1 MTRTTIQIFRKWPL
15 RFILIFPFVMQIFTT
30 VSIVGYI
37 SFRNGQKAVN
47 ELAHQLINRVNELV
61 EQHLDT
67 YLTTPHQ
74 INQINLDAVEMGML
88 NLADLQLTGHY
99 FAKQMRVYNIGY
111 INFANPQGEYI
122 GVERLDNGQL
132 LINEVSQAK
141 GLGKLYI
148 YTTDDQL
155 RRRKLIEVK
164 DYDPRLEAWYK
175 DAVQANKPIWSQIYQ
190 WEDKPEILS
199 ISSSYPLNQKK
210 YKFSGVIGVDLI
222 LSQISSYLGKLEVGK
237 TGKVFILERSGMIV
251 ATSTNEAPYNVVNGK
266 SQRLSA
272 VNSKNFIIKSTT
284 AHLIQK
290 FGSLQNIKSTQ
301 QSILSLQDER
311 NFVQVTPWRDS
322 LGLDWL
328 VVVVVPENE
337 FMAEINASNR
347 TTILSCLIALVLAT
361 AIGVYTSRWI
371 AYPIV
376 QLTQA
381 SSIIASGNLEQTVVS
396 SDVKEI
402 NILAQSFNQMAGQLK
417 EYFTFLETTNQEL
430 EKRVAERT
438 AEITAAKE
446 AADAA
451 NRAKSEFLA
460 NISHE
465 LRTPLNGII
474 GYAQL
479 LQLNP
484 HTSAE
489 QLQGINVIHDCGS
502 HLLTLINDIL
512 DIAKNEAKKLELYP
526 DICDFKKLLL
536 GVADI
541 CRIKAEQKSL
551 DFSCRIDEDLP
562 ITIQTDEKR
571 LRQVLINLLGN
582 AIKFTQ
588 NGAVSFIVEVI
599 AHDINTQPPITRI
612 SFQIIDTG
620 IGMLPEQLEKIFL
633 PFEQLGNTLQKS
645 AGTGLGLTISQQ
657 IIEMMGSKINVE
669 SRYDTGS
676 KFWFELDLP
685 VVSADRSLD
694 ISYIPNALLNFEQKS
709 HSAIEAIIF
718 PPASE
723 LLNLYQAAKAGYVV
737 DIKAEIQRIHDLD
750 VRYEAFTHK
759 VLQLVEEFEDEAI
772 VEMIQPYVDKI
783 Q

>member
-74 INQINLDAVEMGML
+74 INQINLDAVEMGIL
-88 NLADLQLTGHY
+88 NLADFQLTGHY

-111 INFANPQGEYI
+111 INFANRQGEYI

-141 GLGKLYI
+141 GLGKLHI
-148 YTTDDQL
+148 YTTDEQL

-199 ISSSYPLNQKK
+199 ISSSYPLNKGK

-251 ATSTNEAPYNVVNGK
+251 ATSSNEVPYNVVNGK

-272 VNSKNFIIKSTT
+272 VNSKNYIIKSTT
-284 AHLIQK
+284 KHLIQK

-301 QSILSLQDER
+301 QSILNLQDER

-347 TTILSCLIALVLAT
+347 TTILSCLVALVLAT

-371 AYPIV
+371 ASPIV

-381 SSIIASGNLEQTVVS
+381 SSIIASGNLEQTVVN
-396 SDVKEI
+396 SDVEEI
-402 NILAQSFNQMAGQLK
+402 NILAQSFNRMAGQLK

-484 HTSAE
+484 YTSAE

-588 NGAVSFIVEVI
+588 QGAVSFIVEVI
-599 AHDINTQPPITRI
+599 ARDINTQPPLKRI

-657 IIEMMGSKINVE
+657 IIEMMGSQINVE
-669 SRYDTGS
+669 STYEAGS
-676 KFWFELDLP
+676 RFWFELDLP
-685 VVSADRSLD
+685 VVSTDGNSD
-694 ISYIPNALLNFEQKS
+694 ISYIPNTLLNFEHKS
-709 HSAIEAIIF
+709 HSELEEIIF

-750 VRYEAFTHK
+750 VRYETFTQK
-759 VLQLVEEFEDEAI
+759 VLQLVEDFEDEAI
-772 VEMIQPYVDKI
+772 VEMIQPYVDNS